1 MDPLRRAED
10 SQEVSAGDKVRSRN
24 KHGLVRRF
32 LVLQDLAGFSL
43 KILSALDVFRQKC
56 PSPSKVFK

>member
-24 KHGLVRRF
+24 KHGLVLRF
-32 LVLQDLAGFSL
+32 GF
-43 KILSALDVFRQKC
+43 F
-56 PSPSKVFK
+56 PSPFARSVSVLPGPMEG